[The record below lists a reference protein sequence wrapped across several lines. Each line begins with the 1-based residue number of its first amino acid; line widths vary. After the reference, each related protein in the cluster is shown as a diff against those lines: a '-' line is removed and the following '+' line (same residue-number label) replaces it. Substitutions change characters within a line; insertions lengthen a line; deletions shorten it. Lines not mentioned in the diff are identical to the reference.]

1 MEIYHLKTK
10 KEIIKK
16 KNCNKFDFE
25 ISVKCYLTFIF
36 TVILSILFLLIIAFF
51 FLIKLSKAKR
61 KEALK
66 SGRNYM
72 NKCLEEIDNNIIFNI
87 SKNPKISVIV
97 PFYNSQKSIK
107 STLRSIQ
114 NQNMKDIEIIL
125 IDDFSKDNSS
135 QIIKEIHKNDPRI
148 LIINNNKNMGI
159 LYSRCIGV
167 LKSRGNYLLN
177 LDHDDMFFDEDVFDI
192 LYQSTEKN
200 KYDIISFME
209 VDGGDYRNKIE
220 DMEDGF
226 CTHHPNKFIV
236 NQPELSYFTLF
247 KNNEFSA
254 IDIQIWGKLFKANV
268 YKNAV
273 NLLGIKRYS
282 VFNALNED
290 MIGLFAICN
299 IAKSY
304 KYIRK
309 YGLFHFISKSTAS
322 RNASKEHYMNMEIF
336 FCDIIF
342 DLSKVS
348 NKKYAAIIAIKLR
361 EKSFFS
367 LSSNK
372 TKRYLFSVLK
382 KILNSKFIEEKYK
395 NQLKSEYKEFGLISF
410 L

>member
-1 MEIYHLKTK
+1 M
-10 KEIIKK
+10 
-16 KNCNKFDFE
+16 
-25 ISVKCYLTFIF
+25 
-36 TVILSILFLLIIAFF
+36 LFLLIIVIFS
-51 FLIKLSKAKR
+51 LIKLSKAKR
-61 KEALK
+61 KEALIN
-66 SGRNYM
+66 GRNYM
-72 NKCLEEIDNNIIFNI
+72 NKCLEEIDINTTFNI

-97 PFYNSQKSIK
+97 PIYNSQKSIK

-177 LDHDDMFFDEDVFDI
+177 LDHDDMFFDEDVFEI

-209 VDGGDYRNKIE
+209 VEGGDYRNKIE
-220 DMEDGF
+220 YMEDGF

-254 IDIQIWGKLFKANV
+254 IDIQIWGKLFKADV

-322 RNASKEHYMNMEIF
+322 QNASKEHYMNMEIF

-342 DLSKVS
+342 DLSKVR

-372 TKRYLFSVLK
+372 TKRYLFYVLK
-382 KILNSKFIEEKYK
+382 KIINSKFIEEKYK